1 MSESIK
7 SAFHAIGEAKGATFV
22 EEGGWFW
29 TDSYGDLDAEYRAVR
44 EGVGMWDLSPLNKW
58 EFRGPDAAEAVQRVH
73 SNDILGMAAG
83 QVRYG
88 AFLDEDGLLID
99 DGTVFKF
106 AEDHL
111 WVMTNVMER
120 EEYFA
125 DATKGLDVGFEYVGL
140 RLPSLQVQGPASRDL
155 MKRLTDADLDALGY
169 FRFIPQE
176 VKVGGAPAIVSRTG
190 FSGELGFELFLA
202 PEHAAQIWE
211 AVEGAGAVPYGV
223 GIIEPVRVE
232 VGMIV
237 TGYDYDE
244 HERTP
249 YDLGMDRMVALDAE
263 GRFMGKEKLREVAA
277 NPPNRFKTV
286 RLEGG
291 GRCPPTGPPSRW
303 TGRTWACS
311 PAPRPARSSDTWA
324 SPSCA
329 RTWRW
334 TDRRWRWPARTGPS
348 RAPWTRWR
356 STTRRNAGRAA
367 DATGTDRGYPKGRH
381 TDDRGRAPFAAAR
394 RADRRGRGDR
404 LGGRVALGHELRR
417 RRGRR
422 VRGHPHRHRACGTC
436 SPPSSTR

>member
-1 MSESIK
+1 M
-7 SAFHAIGEAKGATFV
+7 
-22 EEGGWFW
+22 
-29 TDSYGDLDAEYRAVR
+29 
-44 EGVGMWDLSPLNKW
+44 
-58 EFRGPDAAEAVQRVH
+58 H

-155 MKRLTDADLDALGY
+155 MKRLTDADLDALKY

-190 FSGELGFELFLA
+190 FSGELGFEVFLA

-263 GRFMGKEKLREVAA
+263 GRFMGKEKLREVAS

-286 RLEGG
+286 RLEG

-303 TGRTWACS
+303 TGEDVGVLTS
-311 PAPRPARSSDTWA
+311 PAA
-324 SPSCA
+324 SPKLGHLGIA
-329 RTWRW
+329 VLRADVAG
-334 TDRRWRWPARTGPS
+334 TDRRWRWRPRAGPS
-348 RAPWTRWR
+348 RAPSTRWP

-367 DATGTDRGYPKGRH
+367 DAAGRRIRRGGNRH
-381 TDDRGRAPFAAAR
+381 DRGRAPLAAAR

-404 LGGRVALGHELRR
+404 VGGRVALGHERRR

-422 VRGHPHRHRACGTC
+422 VRGHPHRHRPVGPVLHREVRGDRPRRRAA
-436 SPPSSTR
+436 